1 LTAAIQK
8 PTMTVL
14 PMEDDEQLYGRWA
27 SGERK
32 AGETL
37 IERHLDTVGRFLANK
52 CPDPSRLEDLVAT
65 VFERC
70 AKSLGR
76 FGGRSSF
83 RTYLLGIAYN
93 VARDDLKRH
102 VRSPKF
108 DETITSLASISN
120 SPSAIVAV
128 REEQAMLLQA
138 LRQLPFALQ
147 AVLEL
152 HFFEE
157 LTRAEVAQ
165 VLELPDGTVAS
176 RLRKAKV
183 ELRSELEALADNP
196 ALLQATV
203 TDLPSWVAD
212 LRARLYA
219 SVD

>member
-1 LTAAIQK
+1 
-8 PTMTVL
+8 MDVV
-14 PMEDDEQLYGRWA
+14 PMEADEQLYARWA
-27 SGERK
+27 SGERD

-52 CPDPSRLEDLVAT
+52 CPDPSRLEDLVAN

-76 FGGRSSF
+76 FGERSSF

-102 VRSPKF
+102 IRAPKF
-108 DETITSLASISN
+108 DETITSLASVSS

-157 LTRAEVAQ
+157 LSRSQVAQ
-165 VLELPDGTVAS
+165 ILELPEGTVAG

-183 ELRSELEALADNP
+183 ELRAELEGLADNP
-196 ALLQATV
+196 ALRQATV
-203 TDLPSWVAD
+203 TDLSSWVAD
-212 LRARLYA
+212 LRARLYG

>member
-1 LTAAIQK
+1 
-8 PTMTVL
+8 MDVV
-14 PMEDDEQLYGRWA
+14 PMEADEQLYARWA
-27 SGERK
+27 SGERD

-52 CPDPSRLEDLVAT
+52 CPDPSRLEDLVAN

-70 AKSLGR
+70 ARSLGR
-76 FGGRSSF
+76 FGERSSF

-102 VRSPKF
+102 IRAPKF
-108 DETITSLASISN
+108 DETITSLASISS

-157 LTRAEVAQ
+157 LSRSQVAQ
-165 VLELPDGTVAS
+165 VLELPEGTVAG

-183 ELRSELEALADNP
+183 ELRAKLEGLADNP
-196 ALLQATV
+196 ALRQATV
-203 TDLPSWVAD
+203 TDLSSWVAD
-212 LRARLYA
+212 LRARLYG

>member
-1 LTAAIQK
+1 
-8 PTMTVL
+8 MDVV
-14 PMEDDEQLYGRWA
+14 PMEADEQLYARWA
-27 SGERK
+27 SGERN

-76 FGGRSSF
+76 FGERSSF
-83 RTYLLGIAYN
+83 QTYLLGIAYN
-93 VARDDLKRH
+93 VVRDDLKRH
-102 VRSPKF
+102 VRAPKF
-108 DETITSLASISN
+108 DETVTSLASISS

-157 LTRAEVAQ
+157 LSRSQVAQ
-165 VLELPDGTVAS
+165 ILELPEGTVAG

-183 ELRSELEALADNP
+183 ELRTELEGLADNP
-196 ALLQATV
+196 ALRQATV
-203 TDLPSWVAD
+203 TDLSSWVAD
-212 LRARLYA
+212 LRARLYG